1 MEEDPVKEMDRQYNE
16 IEFNSTMTC
25 ISLIR
30 FITDHM
36 EALPASVIHALM
48 DTADLHLQLVP
59 LMEFRPWIRKN
70 NKGEQEKFED
80 NAWKVIQ
87 PHEKGRITKLEG
99 QIWLTIY
106 NMFMT

>member
-1 MEEDPVKEMDRQYNE
+1 MEEDPVKEVDRQYNE

-70 NKGEQEKFED
+70 NKG
-80 NAWKVIQ
+80 
-87 PHEKGRITKLEG
+87 
-99 QIWLTIY
+99 
-106 NMFMT
+106 